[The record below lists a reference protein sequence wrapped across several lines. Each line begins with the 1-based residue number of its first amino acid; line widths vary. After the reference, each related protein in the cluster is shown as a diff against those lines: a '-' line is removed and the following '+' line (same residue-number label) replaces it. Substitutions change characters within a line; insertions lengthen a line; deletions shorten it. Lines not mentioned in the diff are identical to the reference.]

1 MDNGMD
7 RYFPGAFSGFLHET
21 SSTMDEARRLSER
34 YPYGC
39 IRAGVQTAGRGRL
52 PGRCWHAEAG
62 HSLLATFW
70 FPAGEFGDA
79 PLPLLAGLALADAL
93 ESWAGRAGV
102 HFIHHIE
109 LKWPNDVL
117 CGGKKLAGILCEAAG
132 SSIYAGIG
140 VNCAQEAFPPGFR
153 TDPTSIALGTGLA
166 PAPEDLIADLARA
179 FHDLRESSASW
190 KPRYESRLAW
200 KGLRVVFL
208 PGLDASPVE
217 GTLFGVDDSGAL
229 VLMTE
234 EGISVF
240 ASGEL
245 SKPIGTSPD
254 ISQRNRA

>member
-7 RYFPGAFSGFLHET
+7 RYFPGAFSAFVDET
-21 SSTMDEARRLSER
+21 SSTMDEARRLSAS

-52 PGRCWHAEAG
+52 PGRGWHAEAG

-79 PLPLLAGLALADAL
+79 PLPLLAGLALASAL
-93 ESWAGRAGV
+93 ETWARRAGV
-102 HFIHHIE
+102 HFARRIE

-140 VNCAQEAFPPGFR
+140 VNCAQEMFQPGFR
-153 TDPTSIALGTGLA
+153 TEPTSIGLETGLA
-166 PAPEDLIADLARA
+166 PAPEDLLADLARS
-179 FHDLRESSASW
+179 FHDLREIGTLW
-190 KPRYESRLAW
+190 KTLYESKLAW
-200 KGLRVVFL
+200 KGLRVSFR
-208 PGLDASPVE
+208 PGLDASQIE
-217 GTLFGVDDSGAL
+217 GTLVGIDGSGAL
-229 VLMTE
+229 LLRTAEGFSVL
-234 EGISVF
+234 

-245 SKPIGTSPD
+245 SKPIGLPLIDDQGRT
-254 ISQRNRA
+254 